1 MMKHCYSN
9 LFYNENL
16 FKIKNSPCAV
26 NYNEE
31 IQKLS
36 NNSEIFFQN

>member
-9 LFYNENL
+9 LFYNENR
-16 FKIKNSPCAV
+16 FKIKNPCAV

-31 IQKLS
+31 IHKLS
-36 NNSEIFFQN
+36 NNSENIFQN